1 MRKKLPLLISV
12 VIMASFLSVAYT
24 VRKTGATLAVSK
36 SSTEL
41 TKLRESAYGLVQKQ
55 QYGEAIRLYQ
65 SARRFALLEGN
76 RELAI
81 QFLNNIAGCY
91 HLSYE
96 YREAI
101 QFYRLAYEESRSAGS
116 KPQES
121 LAALNIA
128 SLYSDTGENQL
139 ASDMLSR
146 QSLKDSDFLPATRLD
161 SLLQLGNIYTRL
173 GKDDEAEAVFQR
185 ALAEADREPPT
196 AVADAY
202 AVKTKQWPAAAY
214 ELRRAWVFTVI
225 SECLNWRSKF
235 QEAEPY
241 ILEAFR
247 LRSTYKEPSSLR
259 NTLQLA
265 MVLRDKGEFD
275 PAIRL
280 LEMSTQATS
289 IPATPKHR
297 YLLDREKAR
306 IHLAKGDFTK
316 ALPHLRATLRQAR
329 QWRLGVLPTNSS
341 FLSFETFL
349 TNESQQSFL
358 DTICKYPIR
367 LDDDGLAVESFWAAE
382 EARFASMRA
391 AQFPAADFIS
401 RFPAAYW
408 KQLARYQALQ
418 VRAMTKGVSA
428 TAEIRTI
435 ENSLASMELDAGLE
449 VPQAS
454 ASAQTGGFSSWK
466 AQLPADEVVF
476 SYYLSDPYSLAW
488 TVDSKGVHLRRI
500 AGRKQLT
507 QWIEQFRREMEN
519 SSQIGNSNAGM
530 KLSNQ
535 LFGDYLTKHRT
546 IPFWTMVLD
555 QELSTLPISALPSG
569 RAGTRYLLE
578 DHNFRVLP
586 SAIFLHGRSDRD
598 WTQTAI
604 GIGDPVYNQADRRVS
619 LGQTASLSLLQLN
632 RLPASTKEIEQ
643 SLSVLS
649 ASNWSVTERTGLAA
663 SVGALRSALTNSPDI
678 LHLSTHFVPQAGSNP
693 LLSIA
698 LSPILGQGGGTLFSS
713 LDLNSV
719 RTKTKLVVL
728 SGCNSSSGQIVP
740 SIGINGLSRAFLI
753 SGASTVVATLWPTV
767 DTDGPIFP
775 VFYRHLI
782 HQRWSPRAAAQ
793 SLRAAQLQMIRQ
805 GGWTSKPSYWA
816 AYLTISKG

>member
-36 SSTEL
+36 PSTEL
-41 TKLRESAYGLVQKQ
+41 TKLRKSAYGLVQKQ

-65 SARRFALLEGN
+65 AARRLALLEGN

-81 QFLNNIAGCY
+81 QFINNIAGCY

-101 QFYRLAYEESRSAGS
+101 QFYRLAHEESRSIGS
-116 KPQES
+116 KAQES

-128 SLYSDTGENQL
+128 SLYTETGENQL
-139 ASDMLSR
+139 ASGMLSS
-146 QSLKDSDFLPATRLD
+146 QSLGDAHFLPSTRLD

-173 GKDDEAEAVFQR
+173 GKHDEAKAVFQR
-185 ALAEADREPPT
+185 ALAEADTEPATGVSDP
-196 AVADAY
+196 Y
-202 AVKTKQWPAAAY
+202 AARLKQWPAAAY
-214 ELRRAWVFTVI
+214 ELRRAWVFAVI
-225 SECLNWRSKF
+225 SESLNWRGKF
-235 QEAEPY
+235 KDAEPY

-265 MVLRDKGEFD
+265 MVLRDKGDFD
-275 PAIRL
+275 AAIRL
-280 LEMSTQATS
+280 LDMSTQSNAL
-289 IPATPKHR
+289 PATPKHL
-297 YLLDREKAR
+297 YLLNREKTR
-306 IHLAKGDFTK
+306 IYLAKGDFNK
-316 ALPHLRATLRQAR
+316 ALPHLRAILRQAR

-341 FLSFETFL
+341 FLNFETFL
-349 TNESQQSFL
+349 TTESQQSFL
-358 DTICKYPIR
+358 DTICNYPIR
-367 LDDDGLAVESFWAAE
+367 LDEDGLAVESFWAAE

-401 RFPAAYW
+401 RFPATYW

-418 VRAMTKGVSA
+418 VKAMTTGVSSIE
-428 TAEIRTI
+428 EIRSI
-435 ENSLASMELDAGLE
+435 EKTLASMELDAGLE
-449 VPQAS
+449 VPKTPA
-454 ASAQTGGFSSWK
+454 TDDIRGFSTWK
-466 AQLPADEVVF
+466 AQLPVDEVVF
-476 SYYLSDPYSLAW
+476 SYYLSEPYSLAW
-488 TVDSKGVHLRRI
+488 TVDSEGVHLRRI
-500 AGRKQLT
+500 AGRKQLS
-507 QWIEQFRREMEN
+507 QWIVQFRSELEN
-519 SSQIGNSNAGM
+519 SSQIENSSAGIE
-530 KLSNQ
+530 LSRQ
-535 LFGDYLTKHRT
+535 LFGDYLSTHRT
-546 IPFWTMVLD
+546 IPYWTMVVD

-569 RAGTRYLLE
+569 RPGARYLLE
-578 DHNFRVLP
+578 DHIIRFLP
-586 SAIFLHGRSDRD
+586 SAIFLHAQADPD
-598 WTQTAI
+598 WKRKAVA
-604 GIGDPVYNQADRRVS
+604 IGDPVYNQADRRVS
-619 LGQTASLSLLQLN
+619 LNQTTSLDLLQLN
-632 RLPASTKEIEQ
+632 RLPASTKEIQQ

-649 ASNWSVTERTGLAA
+649 ASNWSITERTGLAA
-663 SVGALRSALTNSPDI
+663 SAGALRDALTSSPDI
-678 LHLSTHFVPQAGSNP
+678 LHLSTHFVKQGGSNP
-693 LLSIA
+693 MLNIA
-698 LSPILGQGGGTLFSS
+698 LSPMSGFGGGLFSS

-728 SGCNSSSGQIVP
+728 SGCNSSTGQIVP
-740 SIGINGLSRAFLI
+740 TIGVNGLSRAFLI

-805 GGWTSKPSYWA
+805 GGWTSKASYWA
-816 AYLTISKG
+816 AYLAISKG